1 MKKLT
6 VKILAA
12 GLSILML
19 PFVITLMLAGIKKGS
34 LTAEHMDFTILD
46 KQDGS
51 VKELTFTEY
60 LIGVVAANM
69 PAGYEIEALRA
80 QAVIAR
86 TYTLYNIFML
96 REDNPG
102 QREFTV
108 TELGLSYI
116 SPEEMR
122 RYWDTHNYTAYYSK
136 LENAVIG
143 TRDKILTYDNELIL
157 PVFFNTGT
165 GYTRNAREA
174 WGVDIPYLV
183 SVQSR
188 QDTASIHYL
197 KIIEYDL
204 KKLTAAINA
213 NFPDAALSP
222 ENFFDE
228 AFIIARDSTGYV
240 TEMRL
245 GSLTVTGEV
254 FANALGLYSSNFNM
268 EEYGDKVR
276 FVCTGVGH
284 GVGLSQYGAN
294 AMALEGYKCEDILR
308 HYYTDIRIAE
318 WDTPD

>member
-1 MKKLT
+1 MKKQM

-19 PFVITLMLAGIKKGS
+19 PFILTLLFAGIKKGS
-34 LTAEHMDFTILD
+34 SSAEYMDFTILD

-51 VKELTFTEY
+51 LKELTFTEY

-69 PAGYEIEALRA
+69 PAGYEIEALKA

-86 TYTLYNIFML
+86 TYTLYNIFLL
-96 REDNPG
+96 RDDNPG
-102 QREFTV
+102 QKEFTAS
-108 TELGLSYI
+108 ELGLSYI

-122 RYWDTHNYTAYYSK
+122 RYWDTHNYTVYYSK
-136 LENAVIG
+136 LENAVLG
-143 TRDKILTYDNELIL
+143 TGDKILTYDNELIL

-188 QDTASIHYL
+188 QDTASVHYL

-204 KKLTAAINA
+204 NKVIAAINA
-213 NFPDAALSP
+213 SFPDSSLSP

-228 AFIIARDSTGYV
+228 VFITARDSTGYV
-240 TEMRL
+240 TDMRL
-245 GSLTVTGEV
+245 GGITVSGEV
-254 FANALGLYSSNFNM
+254 FANALGLYSNNFSM
-268 EEYGDKVR
+268 EEYGSKVR

-294 AMALEGYKCEDILR
+294 AMALEGYNYEDILK
-308 HYYTDIRIAE
+308 HYYTDVRIVE
-318 WDTPD
+318 WDAKD